1 MVTPTPW
8 YRCLSQHRT
17 RTIKGFREQA
27 VLCRSMS
34 RRLWVWS
41 SYCFEGIHRKERFS
55 IHSFDPPRRGLH
67 KANKACLLVLSTDA
81 PLQDEKSGRNTQD
94 RNRSREEQSRRPDA
108 TGFRQRSQIRAGD
121 PRRDSFALF
130 GLCVQE
136 YESLLVLPEELGY
149 RDVLDGGCCGSRP
162 VFLSRDG
169 LKRYRH
175 WGCPTCPVVGASSA
189 RVDVVY
195 VLDACLWQIAHLERD
210 LDAALDVFEGCGPAH
225 PGVAAL
231 GKVHLHGLVF
241 LGLCACRKGQRQNPK
256 HRDRQGCSAK
266 SSRSVHYPPSIS
278 SICRY
283 TYIGDAAHAGTRTS
297 QTVFGGG
304 TIP

>member
-1 MVTPTPW
+1 M
-8 YRCLSQHRT
+8 
-17 RTIKGFREQA
+17 
-27 VLCRSMS
+27 
-34 RRLWVWS
+34 
-41 SYCFEGIHRKERFS
+41 
-55 IHSFDPPRRGLH
+55 
-67 KANKACLLVLSTDA
+67 
-81 PLQDEKSGRNTQD
+81 QDEEPNRNTQD
-94 RNRSREEQSRRPDA
+94 RDRSREEKRRWPDA
-108 TGFRQRSQIRAGD
+108 AGFRQGSQIRAGD
-121 PRRDSFALF
+121 PRRDPFALF
-130 GLCVQE
+130 GLGVQE
-136 YESLLVLPEELGY
+136 YETLLVFAEELGY
-149 RDVLDGGCCGSRP
+149 RDALDGSGGRSRP
-162 VFLSRDG
+162 VILGRDG
-169 LKRYRH
+169 LERDRH
-175 WGCPTCPVVGASSA
+175 GGGPSCPIVGASSA

-195 VLDACLWQIAHLERD
+195 VLDAGLWQIAHLERD
-210 LDAALDVFEGCGPAH
+210 LHTALDVFEGCGPAH

-231 GKVHLHGLVF
+231 GKVHFHSLIF